1 MHMVL
6 YERNY
11 ISIKDMEEKFK
22 NSALDNE
29 KEIRPIEELYE
40 KVRSASKIPIP
51 GRDDRV
57 IDFIDM
63 ACKAS
68 SDYMVSMKLILFED
82 RIHAR
87 YTLEDGV
94 GTLKFMTGLLE
105 MSDTASFYL
114 DGDTLVIALDFYTSA
129 TYLDGRLLI
138 PEPWE
143 I

>member
-22 NSALDNE
+22 NCALDNE

-57 IDFIDM
+57 VDFIDM

-68 SDYMVSMKLILFED
+68 SEYMVSMKLI
-82 RIHAR
+82 I
-87 YTLEDGV
+87 
-94 GTLKFMTGLLE
+94 
-105 MSDTASFYL
+105 S
-114 DGDTLVIALDFYTSA
+114 
-129 TYLDGRLLI
+129 
-138 PEPWE
+138 
-143 I
+143 